1 MGCSQSNED
10 IHIESNSSNNRLK
23 KSFEDYSTLEVF
35 TYTAYYYQLIWKT
48 RPIICFYQL
57 KSQEKFNK
65 REINNLN
72 LLFKQK
78 SINQN
83 NNIEILNK
91 DRLIIYYIHCN
102 NGVIISRNTSKINFY
117 MSNYM
122 DNVIDIC
129 LVDIS
134 SVYLTEGEKFHIY
147 EVKNQSKYFFNLN
160 MKEIDFS
167 NRNQLISMGKEEKIS
182 IEEIIN
188 EDEEFAEKNNI
199 LKNKEIIVKYSRKR
213 HEKRREPDEKDLFFQ
228 NKIESKDRDKEKEIK
243 DKKDKKES
251 KDKDKINK
259 NENENENDN
268 TNVNVNAEASN
279 ERKIMKIRNIKAKN
293 GDEEK
298 AVSLNQ
304 SIGDS
309 NTREKMSDSELL
321 NKKFKKKEIK
331 ELKKTKFYKSQYN
344 IKGNKYNLNQEK
356 EFMPE
361 SRNNIKFIENSPNKE
376 DKTSIFEDS
385 LNINNSIL
393 KFEKR
398 RSINAPSLKQTFL
411 NFNGQQKNYDNK
423 DNLNAY
429 EIKDNCLIIKQ
440 NKFCP
445 EVNRELEELFFEGTT
460 EEDKISKD
468 GYSPYD
474 HIDYAPPFERKK
486 IRKGTKTR
494 YQNIK
499 EANINSINSEFL
511 SNIDKENN
519 ANLKEKNLYN
529 YIKIHNR
536 FKVPFELR
544 TNKNIINKIILTVND
559 FETDSPFYFKEFIDM
574 ITNYKHLKQIKI
586 LQNQNLSSNF
596 CGWKYLKKLFLENF
610 NIRWVSLK
618 NGEIND
624 KVADIIISSMI
635 MKRIRYLNIS
645 NNKITNKAMYY
656 LNKFL
661 IKNQTLS
668 VLYMSKNKNL
678 NMEGI
683 RLITNALQM
692 HPNIIKLDI
701 SHMNLSGGG
710 QFILKLLN
718 ENKCLQD
725 LNLRNTNLTKNDISC
740 LVSTLTNEDS
750 HLISIDLGLNSNIG
764 DEGLREIG
772 KIINNNRSLKSLGL
786 DGLNLSMN
794 NYLPIFEG
802 IFKNRNIESYSLNM
816 NWKLPLKGILNFFLK
831 NPNVKEISITPWD
844 IQTEADK
851 KFSKEQLYALQKF
864 HLKAPNVIIKGITF
878 VECEENENGINEDLN
893 ENK

>member
-1 MGCSQSNED
+1 MGCSQSKED
-10 IHIESNSSNNRLK
+10 IPIEDKNSNNRLK
-23 KSFEDYSTLEVF
+23 KSFEDYSTVEIF
-35 TYTAYYYQLIWKT
+35 TYNAYYYQLIWKT

-57 KSQEKFNK
+57 KSQAKFNK
-65 REINNLN
+65 REISNLN

-78 SINQN
+78 SISQN

-91 DRLIIYYIHCN
+91 DRLIIYYIHCT
-102 NGVIISRNTSKINFY
+102 NGVIISRNTSKINYY
-117 MSNYM
+117 MSYYM
-122 DNVIDIC
+122 DNIISIS

-134 SVYLTEGEKFHIY
+134 SVYLTEGEKFHVY

-167 NRNQLISMGKEEKIS
+167 YRNQLISMGKEEKIS
-182 IEEIIN
+182 LEEVIN
-188 EDEEFAEKNNI
+188 EDEELVEKNNI
-199 LKNKEIIVKYSRKR
+199 LKNKEIIVKYSRK
-213 HEKRREPDEKDLFFQ
+213 KYDKSREPEEKDLFFQ
-228 NKIESKDRDKEKEIK
+228 NNKKSKEKEKEKEIK
-243 DKKDKKES
+243 DKKNGKES
-251 KDKDKINK
+251 KDKNNK
-259 NENENENDN
+259 NENGNAKVND
-268 TNVNVNAEASN
+268 
-279 ERKIMKIRNIKAKN
+279 ERKIMKVRNIKAKS

-309 NTREKMSDSELL
+309 NTREKMSDIDSPS
-321 NKKFKKKEIK
+321 KKFKKKDIK
-331 ELKKTKFYKSQYN
+331 DLKKTKFYKSPN
-344 IKGNKYNLNQEK
+344 NNKGNLYNFNKEK
-356 EFMPE
+356 EFI
-361 SRNNIKFIENSPNKE
+361 SVNRNNIRHIENSPNKE
-376 DKTSIFEDS
+376 DKTSIFDEN
-385 LNINNSIL
+385 LNNNSIH

-398 RSINAPSLKQTFL
+398 RSIKYPTLKKDIL
-411 NFNGQQKNYDNK
+411 NFNE
-423 DNLNAY
+423 NAY
-429 EIKDNCLIIKQ
+429 EIKDKCLIIKQ

-474 HIDYAPPFERKK
+474 HIDYAPPIERKK
-486 IRKGTKTR
+486 IRKGTKTMF
-494 YQNIK
+494 QNIK
-499 EANINSINSEFL
+499 EANVNSINSDFL

-519 ANLKEKNLYN
+519 NFLKIKNLNN
-529 YIKIHNR
+529 YIIIHNR

-544 TNKNIINKIILTVND
+544 TNKNIINKLILIVNE
-559 FETDSPFYFKEFIDM
+559 FESDSVFYFKEFIDM
-574 ITNYKHLKQIKI
+574 ITNYKNLKQIKI
-586 LQNQNLSSNF
+586 MQNQNLSSNF

-618 NGEIND
+618 NGEIDD

-635 MKRIRYLNIS
+635 LKRIRYLNIS

-668 VLYMSKNKNL
+668 VLYMSKNRNL

-701 SHMNLSGGG
+701 SHMNLNGGG
-710 QFILKLLN
+710 QFISKLLS

-725 LNLRNTNLTKNDISC
+725 INLRNTNLSKNDISS
-740 LVSTLTNEDS
+740 LVSKLTNEDS
-750 HLISIDLGLNSNIG
+750 HLISIDIGLNSNIG

-772 KIINNNRSLKSLGL
+772 KLIINNRTLKSIGL

-794 NYLPIFEG
+794 NYLPIFES

-844 IQTEADK
+844 IETETDK
-851 KFSKEQLYALQKF
+851 KFSKEQLYALEKF

-878 VECEENENGINEDLN
+878 VECEENEINEDLN

>member
-1 MGCSQSNED
+1 MGCSQSKED
-10 IHIESNSSNNRLK
+10 IPIEDKNSNNRLK
-23 KSFEDYSTLEVF
+23 KSFEDYSTVEIF
-35 TYTAYYYQLIWKT
+35 TYNAYYYQLIWKT

-57 KSQEKFNK
+57 KSQTKFNK
-65 REINNLN
+65 REISNLN

-78 SINQN
+78 SISQN

-91 DRLIIYYIHCN
+91 DRLIIYYIHCT
-102 NGVIISRNTSKINFY
+102 NGVIISRNTSKINYY
-117 MSNYM
+117 MSYYM
-122 DNVIDIC
+122 DNIISIS

-134 SVYLTEGEKFHIY
+134 SVYLTEGEKFHVY

-167 NRNQLISMGKEEKIS
+167 YRNQLISMGKEEKIS
-182 IEEIIN
+182 LEEVIN
-188 EDEEFAEKNNI
+188 EDEELVEKNNI
-199 LKNKEIIVKYSRKR
+199 LKNKEIIVKYSRK
-213 HEKRREPDEKDLFFQ
+213 KYDKSREPEEKDLFFQ
-228 NKIESKDRDKEKEIK
+228 NNKKSKEKEKEKEIK
-243 DKKDKKES
+243 DKKNGKES
-251 KDKDKINK
+251 KDKNNK
-259 NENENENDN
+259 NENGNAKVND
-268 TNVNVNAEASN
+268 
-279 ERKIMKIRNIKAKN
+279 ERKIMKVRNIKVKS

-309 NTREKMSDSELL
+309 NTREKMSDIDSPR
-321 NKKFKKKEIK
+321 KKFKKKDIK
-331 ELKKTKFYKSQYN
+331 DLKKTKFYKSPN
-344 IKGNKYNLNQEK
+344 NNKGNLYNFNKEK
-356 EFMPE
+356 EFMPVN
-361 SRNNIKFIENSPNKE
+361 RNNIRHIENSPNKE
-376 DKTSIFEDS
+376 DKTSIFDEN
-385 LNINNSIL
+385 LNNNSIH

-398 RSINAPSLKQTFL
+398 RSIKYPTLKKDIL
-411 NFNGQQKNYDNK
+411 NFNE
-423 DNLNAY
+423 NAY
-429 EIKDNCLIIKQ
+429 EIKDKCLIIKQ

-474 HIDYAPPFERKK
+474 HIDYAPPIERKK
-486 IRKGTKTR
+486 IRKGTKTMF
-494 YQNIK
+494 QNIK
-499 EANINSINSEFL
+499 EANINSINSDFL

-519 ANLKEKNLYN
+519 NFLKNKNLNN
-529 YIKIHNR
+529 YIIIHNR

-544 TNKNIINKIILTVND
+544 TNKNIINKLILIVNE
-559 FETDSPFYFKEFIDM
+559 FESDSVFYFKEFIDM
-574 ITNYKHLKQIKI
+574 ITNYKNLKQIKI
-586 LQNQNLSSNF
+586 MQNQNLSSNF

-618 NGEIND
+618 NGEIDD

-635 MKRIRYLNIS
+635 LKRIRYLNIS

-668 VLYMSKNKNL
+668 VLYMSKNRNL

-701 SHMNLSGGG
+701 SHMNLNGGG
-710 QFILKLLN
+710 QFISKLLS

-725 LNLRNTNLTKNDISC
+725 INLRNTNLSKNDISS
-740 LVSTLTNEDS
+740 LVSKLTNEDS
-750 HLISIDLGLNSNIG
+750 HLISIDIGLNSNIG

-772 KIINNNRSLKSLGL
+772 KLIINNRTLKSIGL

-794 NYLPIFEG
+794 NYLPIFES

-844 IQTEADK
+844 IETETDK
-851 KFSKEQLYALQKF
+851 KFSKEQLYALEKF

-878 VECEENENGINEDLN
+878 VECEENEINEDLN

>member
-1 MGCSQSNED
+1 MGCSQSKED
-10 IHIESNSSNNRLK
+10 IPIEDKNSNNRLK
-23 KSFEDYSTLEVF
+23 KSFEDYSTVEIF
-35 TYTAYYYQLIWKT
+35 TYNAYYYQLIWKT

-57 KSQEKFNK
+57 KSQAKFNK
-65 REINNLN
+65 REISNLN

-78 SINQN
+78 SISQN

-91 DRLIIYYIHCN
+91 DRLIIYYIHCT
-102 NGVIISRNTSKINFY
+102 NGVIISRNTSKINYY
-117 MSNYM
+117 MSYYM
-122 DNVIDIC
+122 DNIISIS

-134 SVYLTEGEKFHIY
+134 SVYLTEGEKFHVY

-167 NRNQLISMGKEEKIS
+167 YRNQLISMGKEEKIS
-182 IEEIIN
+182 LEEVIN
-188 EDEEFAEKNNI
+188 EDEELVEKNNI
-199 LKNKEIIVKYSRKR
+199 LKNKEIIVKYSRK
-213 HEKRREPDEKDLFFQ
+213 KYDKSREPEEKDLFFQ
-228 NKIESKDRDKEKEIK
+228 NNKKSKEKEKEKEIK
-243 DKKDKKES
+243 DKKNGKES
-251 KDKDKINK
+251 KDKNNK
-259 NENENENDN
+259 NENGNAKVND
-268 TNVNVNAEASN
+268 
-279 ERKIMKIRNIKAKN
+279 ERKIMKVRNIKAKS

-298 AVSLNQ
+298 AVSLNH

-309 NTREKMSDSELL
+309 NTREKMSDIDSPS
-321 NKKFKKKEIK
+321 KKFKKKDIK
-331 ELKKTKFYKSQYN
+331 DLKKTKFYKSPYN
-344 IKGNKYNLNQEK
+344 NKGNLYIFNKEK
-356 EFMPE
+356 EFMPVN
-361 SRNNIKFIENSPNKE
+361 RNNIRHIENSPNKE
-376 DKTSIFEDS
+376 DKTSIFDEN
-385 LNINNSIL
+385 LNNNSIH

-398 RSINAPSLKQTFL
+398 RSIKYPTLKKDIL
-411 NFNGQQKNYDNK
+411 NFNE
-423 DNLNAY
+423 NAY
-429 EIKDNCLIIKQ
+429 EIKDKCLIIKQ

-474 HIDYAPPFERKK
+474 HIDYAPPIERKK
-486 IRKGTKTR
+486 IRKGTKTMF
-494 YQNIK
+494 QNIK
-499 EANINSINSEFL
+499 EANVNSINSDFL

-519 ANLKEKNLYN
+519 NFLKIKNLNN
-529 YIKIHNR
+529 YIIIHNR

-544 TNKNIINKIILTVND
+544 TNKNIINKLILIVNE
-559 FETDSPFYFKEFIDM
+559 FESDSVFYFKEFIDM
-574 ITNYKHLKQIKI
+574 ITNYKNLKQIKI
-586 LQNQNLSSNF
+586 MQNQNLSSNF

-618 NGEIND
+618 NGEIDD

-635 MKRIRYLNIS
+635 LKRIRYLNIS

-668 VLYMSKNKNL
+668 VLYMSKNRNL

-701 SHMNLSGGG
+701 SHMNLNGGG
-710 QFILKLLN
+710 QFISKLLS

-725 LNLRNTNLTKNDISC
+725 INLRNTNLSKNDISS
-740 LVSTLTNEDS
+740 LVSKLTNEDS
-750 HLISIDLGLNSNIG
+750 HLISIDIGLNSNIG

-772 KIINNNRSLKSLGL
+772 KLIINNRTLKSIGL

-794 NYLPIFEG
+794 NYLPIFES

-844 IQTEADK
+844 IETETDK
-851 KFSKEQLYALQKF
+851 KFSKEQLYALEKF

-878 VECEENENGINEDLN
+878 VECEENEINEDLN

>member
-1 MGCSQSNED
+1 MGCSQSKED
-10 IHIESNSSNNRLK
+10 IPIEDKNSNNRLK
-23 KSFEDYSTLEVF
+23 KSFEDYSTVEIF
-35 TYTAYYYQLIWKT
+35 TYNAYYYQLIWKT

-57 KSQEKFNK
+57 KSQTKFNK
-65 REINNLN
+65 REISNLN

-78 SINQN
+78 SISQN

-91 DRLIIYYIHCN
+91 DRLIIYYIHCT
-102 NGVIISRNTSKINFY
+102 NGVIISRNTSKINYY
-117 MSNYM
+117 MSYYM
-122 DNVIDIC
+122 DNIISIS

-134 SVYLTEGEKFHIY
+134 SVYLTEGEKFHVY

-167 NRNQLISMGKEEKIS
+167 YRNQLISMGKEEKIS
-182 IEEIIN
+182 LEEVIN
-188 EDEEFAEKNNI
+188 EDEELVEKNNI
-199 LKNKEIIVKYSRKR
+199 LKNKEIIVKYSRK
-213 HEKRREPDEKDLFFQ
+213 KYDKSREPEEKDLFFQ
-228 NKIESKDRDKEKEIK
+228 NNKKSKEKEKEKEIK
-243 DKKDKKES
+243 DKKNGKES
-251 KDKDKINK
+251 KDKNNK
-259 NENENENDN
+259 NENGNAKVND
-268 TNVNVNAEASN
+268 
-279 ERKIMKIRNIKAKN
+279 ERKIMKVRNIKAKS

-309 NTREKMSDSELL
+309 NTREKMSDIDSPS
-321 NKKFKKKEIK
+321 KKFKKKDIK
-331 ELKKTKFYKSQYN
+331 DLKKTKFYKSPN
-344 IKGNKYNLNQEK
+344 NNKGNLYNFNKEK
-356 EFMPE
+356 EFMPVN
-361 SRNNIKFIENSPNKE
+361 RNNIRHIENSPNKE
-376 DKTSIFEDS
+376 DKTSIFDEN
-385 LNINNSIL
+385 LNNNSIH

-398 RSINAPSLKQTFL
+398 RSIKYPTLKKDIL
-411 NFNGQQKNYDNK
+411 NFNE
-423 DNLNAY
+423 NAY
-429 EIKDNCLIIKQ
+429 EIKDKCLIIKQ

-474 HIDYAPPFERKK
+474 HIDYAPPIERKK
-486 IRKGTKTR
+486 IRKGTKTMF
-494 YQNIK
+494 QNIK
-499 EANINSINSEFL
+499 EANINSINSDFL

-519 ANLKEKNLYN
+519 NFLKNKNLNN
-529 YIKIHNR
+529 YIIIHKR

-544 TNKNIINKIILTVND
+544 ANKNIINKLILIVNE
-559 FETDSPFYFKEFIDM
+559 FESDSVFYFKEFIDM
-574 ITNYKHLKQIKI
+574 ITNYKNLKQIKI
-586 LQNQNLSSNF
+586 MQNQNLSSNF

-618 NGEIND
+618 NGEIDD

-635 MKRIRYLNIS
+635 LKRIRYLNIS

-668 VLYMSKNKNL
+668 VLYMSKNRNL

-701 SHMNLSGGG
+701 SHMNLNGGG
-710 QFILKLLN
+710 QFISKLLS

-725 LNLRNTNLTKNDISC
+725 INLRNTNLSKNDISS
-740 LVSTLTNEDS
+740 LVSKLTNEDS
-750 HLISIDLGLNSNIG
+750 HLISIDIGLNSNIG

-772 KIINNNRSLKSLGL
+772 KLIINNRTLKSIGL

-794 NYLPIFEG
+794 NYLPIFES

-844 IQTEADK
+844 IETETDK
-851 KFSKEQLYALQKF
+851 KFSKEQLYALEKF

-878 VECEENENGINEDLN
+878 VECEENEINEDLN

>member
-1 MGCSQSNED
+1 MGCSQTKED
-10 IHIESNSSNNRLK
+10 IPIENKTSDNRLI
-23 KSFEDYSTLEVF
+23 KSFEDYSSVEIF
-35 TYTAYYYQLIWKT
+35 TYNAYYYQLIWKT

-65 REINNLN
+65 REISNLN
-72 LLFKQK
+72 LLIKQK

-91 DRLIIYYIHCN
+91 DRLIIYYIHCT
-102 NGVIISRNTSKINFY
+102 NGVIISRNTSKINYY
-117 MSNYM
+117 MSYYM
-122 DNVIDIC
+122 DNIIDLS

-134 SVYLTEGEKFHIY
+134 SVYLTEGEKFHVY

-182 IEEIIN
+182 LEEIIN
-188 EDEEFAEKNNI
+188 EDEELAEKNNI
-199 LKNKEIIVKYSRKR
+199 LKNKEIIVKYSRK
-213 HEKRREPDEKDLFFQ
+213 KYDKSREPEEKDLFFQ
-228 NKIESKDRDKEKEIK
+228 NNKKIKEKDKEKEIK
-243 DKKDKKES
+243 DKKDRKES
-251 KDKDKINK
+251 KDKNKINK
-259 NENENENDN
+259 NENG
-268 TNVNVNAEASN
+268 NVNLKVND
-279 ERKIMKIRNIKAKN
+279 ERKIMKLRNIKVKN
-293 GDEEK
+293 GEEEK

-304 SIGDS
+304 SVGDS
-309 NTREKMSDSELL
+309 NTKEKLSDNESS
-321 NKKFKKKEIK
+321 NKKFKKKDIK
-331 ELKKTKFYKSQYN
+331 DLKKTKFYKSQN
-344 IKGNKYNLNQEK
+344 DNKGNIYNLIQEK
-356 EFMPE
+356 EFMPVNR
-361 SRNNIKFIENSPNKE
+361 RNIRYIENSPNKE
-376 DKTSIFEDS
+376 DKTSIFEEN
-385 LNINNSIL
+385 LNNNSIL

-398 RSINAPSLKQTFL
+398 RSIKNPTLKKAIL
-411 NFNGQQKNYDNK
+411 NFN
-423 DNLNAY
+423 DNLSAY
-429 EIKDNCLIIKQ
+429 EIKDKCLIIKQ

-474 HIDYAPPFERKK
+474 HIDYAPPIERKK
-486 IRKGTKTR
+486 NRKGTKTMF
-494 YQNIK
+494 QNIK
-499 EANINSINSEFL
+499 EANVNSINSNFL

-519 ANLKEKNLYN
+519 YSLKDKNLRN
-529 YIKIHNR
+529 YIIIHNR

-544 TNKNIINKIILTVND
+544 TNKNVINKLILIMNE
-559 FETDSPFYFKEFIDM
+559 FETDSVFYFKEFIDM
-574 ITNYKHLKQIKI
+574 ITNYKNLKQIKI
-586 LQNQNLSSNF
+586 IQNQNLSNNF
-596 CGWKYLKKLFLENF
+596 CGWKYLKKLFLENY

-618 NGEIND
+618 NGQIDD

-635 MKRIRYLNIS
+635 LKRIRYLNLS

-656 LNKFL
+656 LKQFL

-668 VLYMSKNKNL
+668 VLYMSKNRNL

-710 QFILKLLN
+710 QFISKLLS

-725 LNLRNTNLTKNDISC
+725 LNLRNTNLTKNDISS
-740 LVSTLTNEDS
+740 LVSKLTNEDS
-750 HLISIDLGLNSNIG
+750 HLISIDIGLNSNIG

-772 KIINNNRSLKSLGL
+772 KLIFNNRTLKSIGL

-794 NYLPIFEG
+794 NYLPIFEN

-844 IQTEADK
+844 IETETDK
-851 KFSKEQLYALQKF
+851 KFSKEQLYALEKF

-878 VECEENENGINEDLN
+878 VESEENEINGDLN

>member
-1 MGCSQSNED
+1 MGCSQSKED
-10 IHIESNSSNNRLK
+10 IPIEDKNSNNRLK
-23 KSFEDYSTLEVF
+23 KSFEDYSTVEIF
-35 TYTAYYYQLIWKT
+35 TYNAYYYQLIWKT

-57 KSQEKFNK
+57 KSQAKFNK
-65 REINNLN
+65 REISNLN

-78 SINQN
+78 SISQN

-91 DRLIIYYIHCN
+91 DRLIIYYIHCT
-102 NGVIISRNTSKINFY
+102 NGVIISRNTSKINYY
-117 MSNYM
+117 MSYYM
-122 DNVIDIC
+122 DNIISIS

-134 SVYLTEGEKFHIY
+134 SVYLTEGEKFHVY

-167 NRNQLISMGKEEKIS
+167 YRNQLISMGKEEKIS
-182 IEEIIN
+182 LEEVIN
-188 EDEEFAEKNNI
+188 EDEELVEKNNI
-199 LKNKEIIVKYSRKR
+199 LKNKEIIVKYSRK
-213 HEKRREPDEKDLFFQ
+213 KYDKSREPEEKDLFFQ
-228 NKIESKDRDKEKEIK
+228 NNKKSKEKEKEKEIK
-243 DKKDKKES
+243 DKKNGKES
-251 KDKDKINK
+251 KDKNNK
-259 NENENENDN
+259 NENGNAKVND
-268 TNVNVNAEASN
+268 
-279 ERKIMKIRNIKAKN
+279 ERKIMKVRNIKAKS

-309 NTREKMSDSELL
+309 NTREKMSDIDSPS
-321 NKKFKKKEIK
+321 KKFKKKDIK
-331 ELKKTKFYKSQYN
+331 DLKKTKFYKSPN
-344 IKGNKYNLNQEK
+344 NNKGNLYNFNKEK
-356 EFMPE
+356 EFMPVN
-361 SRNNIKFIENSPNKE
+361 RNNIRHIENSPNKE
-376 DKTSIFEDS
+376 DKTSIFDEN
-385 LNINNSIL
+385 LNNNSIH

-398 RSINAPSLKQTFL
+398 RSIKYPTLKKDIL
-411 NFNGQQKNYDNK
+411 NFNE
-423 DNLNAY
+423 NAY
-429 EIKDNCLIIKQ
+429 EIKDKCLIIKQ

-474 HIDYAPPFERKK
+474 HIDYAPPIERKK
-486 IRKGTKTR
+486 IRKGTKTMF
-494 YQNIK
+494 QNIK
-499 EANINSINSEFL
+499 EANINSINSDFL

-519 ANLKEKNLYN
+519 NFLKNKNLNN
-529 YIKIHNR
+529 YIIIHNR

-544 TNKNIINKIILTVND
+544 TNKNVINKLILIVNE
-559 FETDSPFYFKEFIDM
+559 FESDSVFYFKEFIDM
-574 ITNYKHLKQIKI
+574 ITNYKNLKQIKI
-586 LQNQNLSSNF
+586 MQNQNLSSNF

-618 NGEIND
+618 NGEIDD

-635 MKRIRYLNIS
+635 LKRIRYLNIS

-668 VLYMSKNKNL
+668 VLYMSKNRNL

-701 SHMNLSGGG
+701 SHMNLNGGG
-710 QFILKLLN
+710 QFISKLLS

-725 LNLRNTNLTKNDISC
+725 INLRNTNLSKNDISS
-740 LVSTLTNEDS
+740 LVSKLTNEDS
-750 HLISIDLGLNSNIG
+750 HLISIDIGLNSNIG

-772 KIINNNRSLKSLGL
+772 KLIINNRTLKSIGL

-794 NYLPIFEG
+794 NYLPIFES

-844 IQTEADK
+844 IETETDK
-851 KFSKEQLYALQKF
+851 KFSKEQLYALEKF

-878 VECEENENGINEDLN
+878 VECEENEINEDLN

>member
-1 MGCSQSNED
+1 MGCSHSKED
-10 IHIESNSSNNRLK
+10 IPIEDKNSNNRLK
-23 KSFEDYSTLEVF
+23 KSFEDYSTVEIF
-35 TYTAYYYQLIWKT
+35 TYNAYYYQLIWKT

-57 KSQEKFNK
+57 KSQAKFNK
-65 REINNLN
+65 REISNLN

-78 SINQN
+78 SISQN

-91 DRLIIYYIHCN
+91 DRLIIYYIHCT
-102 NGVIISRNTSKINFY
+102 NGVIISRNTSKINYY
-117 MSNYM
+117 MSYYM
-122 DNVIDIC
+122 DNIISIS

-134 SVYLTEGEKFHIY
+134 SVYLTEGEKFHVY

-167 NRNQLISMGKEEKIS
+167 YRNQLISMGKEEKIS
-182 IEEIIN
+182 LEEVIN
-188 EDEEFAEKNNI
+188 EDEELVEKNNI
-199 LKNKEIIVKYSRKR
+199 LKNKEIIVKYSRK
-213 HEKRREPDEKDLFFQ
+213 KYDKSREPEEKDLFFQ
-228 NKIESKDRDKEKEIK
+228 NNKKRKEKEKEKEIK
-243 DKKDKKES
+243 DKKNGKES
-251 KDKDKINK
+251 KDKNNK
-259 NENENENDN
+259 NENGNAKVND
-268 TNVNVNAEASN
+268 
-279 ERKIMKIRNIKAKN
+279 ERKIMKVRNIKAKS

-309 NTREKMSDSELL
+309 NTREKMSDIDSPS
-321 NKKFKKKEIK
+321 KKFKKKDIK
-331 ELKKTKFYKSQYN
+331 DLKKTKFYKSPN
-344 IKGNKYNLNQEK
+344 NNKGNLYNFNKEK
-356 EFMPE
+356 EFMPVN
-361 SRNNIKFIENSPNKE
+361 RNNIRHIENSPNKE
-376 DKTSIFEDS
+376 DKTSIFDEN
-385 LNINNSIL
+385 LNNNSIH

-398 RSINAPSLKQTFL
+398 RSIKYPTLKKDIL
-411 NFNGQQKNYDNK
+411 NFNE
-423 DNLNAY
+423 NAY
-429 EIKDNCLIIKQ
+429 EIKDKCLIIKQ

-474 HIDYAPPFERKK
+474 HIDYAPPIERKK
-486 IRKGTKTR
+486 IRKGTKTMF
-494 YQNIK
+494 QNIK
-499 EANINSINSEFL
+499 EANVNSINSDFL

-519 ANLKEKNLYN
+519 NFLKNKNLNN
-529 YIKIHNR
+529 YIIIHNR

-544 TNKNIINKIILTVND
+544 TNKNIINKLILIVNE
-559 FETDSPFYFKEFIDM
+559 FESDSVFYFKEFIDM
-574 ITNYKHLKQIKI
+574 ITNYKNLKQIKI
-586 LQNQNLSSNF
+586 MQNQNLSSNF

-618 NGEIND
+618 NGEIDD

-635 MKRIRYLNIS
+635 LKRIRYLNIS

-668 VLYMSKNKNL
+668 VLYMSKNRNL

-701 SHMNLSGGG
+701 SHMNLNGGG
-710 QFILKLLN
+710 QFISKLLS

-725 LNLRNTNLTKNDISC
+725 INLRNTNLSKNDISS
-740 LVSTLTNEDS
+740 LVSKLTNEDS
-750 HLISIDLGLNSNIG
+750 HLISIDIGLNSNIG

-772 KIINNNRSLKSLGL
+772 KLIINNRTLKSIGL

-794 NYLPIFEG
+794 NYLPIFES

-844 IQTEADK
+844 IETETDK
-851 KFSKEQLYALQKF
+851 KFSKEQLYALEKF

-878 VECEENENGINEDLN
+878 VECEENEINEDLN

>member
-1 MGCSQSNED
+1 MGCSQSKEE
-10 IHIESNSSNNRLK
+10 IPIENKNNNNRLK
-23 KSFEDYSTLEVF
+23 KSFEDYSTVEIF
-35 TYTAYYYQLIWKT
+35 TYNAYYYQLIWKT

-57 KSQEKFNK
+57 KSQAKFNK
-65 REINNLN
+65 REISNLN

-78 SINQN
+78 SISQN

-91 DRLIIYYIHCN
+91 DRLIIYYIHCT
-102 NGVIISRNTSKINFY
+102 NGVIISRNTSKINHY
-117 MSNYM
+117 MSYYM
-122 DNVIDIC
+122 DNIISIS

-134 SVYLTEGEKFHIY
+134 SVYLTEGEKFHVY

-167 NRNQLISMGKEEKIS
+167 YRNQLISMGKEEKIS
-182 IEEIIN
+182 LEEVIN
-188 EDEEFAEKNNI
+188 EDEELVEKNNI
-199 LKNKEIIVKYSRKR
+199 LKNKEIIVKYSRK
-213 HEKRREPDEKDLFFQ
+213 KYDKSREPEEKDLFFQ
-228 NKIESKDRDKEKEIK
+228 NNKKSKEKEKEKEIK
-243 DKKDKKES
+243 DKKNGKES
-251 KDKDKINK
+251 KDKNNK
-259 NENENENDN
+259 NENGNAKVND
-268 TNVNVNAEASN
+268 
-279 ERKIMKIRNIKAKN
+279 ERKIMKVRNIKAKS

-309 NTREKMSDSELL
+309 NTREKMSDIDSPS
-321 NKKFKKKEIK
+321 KKFKKKDIK
-331 ELKKTKFYKSQYN
+331 DLKKTKFYKSPN
-344 IKGNKYNLNQEK
+344 NNKGNLYNFNKEK
-356 EFMPE
+356 EFMPVN
-361 SRNNIKFIENSPNKE
+361 RNNIRHIENSPNKE
-376 DKTSIFEDS
+376 DKTSIFDEN
-385 LNINNSIL
+385 LNNNSIH

-398 RSINAPSLKQTFL
+398 RSIKYPTLKKDIL
-411 NFNGQQKNYDNK
+411 NFNE
-423 DNLNAY
+423 NAY
-429 EIKDNCLIIKQ
+429 EIKDKCLIIKQ

-474 HIDYAPPFERKK
+474 HIDYAPPIERKK
-486 IRKGTKTR
+486 IRKGTKTMF
-494 YQNIK
+494 QNIK
-499 EANINSINSEFL
+499 EANINSINSDFL

-519 ANLKEKNLYN
+519 NFLKNKNLNN
-529 YIKIHNR
+529 YIIIHNR

-544 TNKNIINKIILTVND
+544 TNKNVINKLILIVNE
-559 FETDSPFYFKEFIDM
+559 FESDSVFYFKEFIDM
-574 ITNYKHLKQIKI
+574 ITNYKNLKQIKI
-586 LQNQNLSSNF
+586 MQNQNLSSNF

-618 NGEIND
+618 NGEIDD

-635 MKRIRYLNIS
+635 LKRIRYLNIS

-668 VLYMSKNKNL
+668 VLYMSKNRNL

-701 SHMNLSGGG
+701 SHMNLNGGG
-710 QFILKLLN
+710 QFISKLLS

-725 LNLRNTNLTKNDISC
+725 INLRNTNLSKNDISS
-740 LVSTLTNEDS
+740 LVSKLTNEDS
-750 HLISIDLGLNSNIG
+750 HLISIDIGLNSNIG

-772 KIINNNRSLKSLGL
+772 KLIINNRTLKSIGL

-794 NYLPIFEG
+794 NYLPIFES

-844 IQTEADK
+844 IETETDK
-851 KFSKEQLYALQKF
+851 KFSKEQLYALEKF

-878 VECEENENGINEDLN
+878 VECEENEINEDLN

>member
-1 MGCSQSNED
+1 MGCSQSKED
-10 IHIESNSSNNRLK
+10 IPIENKYSDNRLI
-23 KSFEDYSTLEVF
+23 KSFEDYSSVEIF
-35 TYTAYYYQLIWKT
+35 TYNAYYYQLIWKT

-65 REINNLN
+65 REISNLN
-72 LLFKQK
+72 LLIKQK
-78 SINQN
+78 SISQN

-91 DRLIIYYIHCN
+91 DRLIIYYIHCT
-102 NGVIISRNTSKINFY
+102 NGVIISRNTSKINYY
-117 MSNYM
+117 MSYYM
-122 DNVIDIC
+122 DNIIDIS

-134 SVYLTEGEKFHIY
+134 SVYLTEGEKFHVY

-182 IEEIIN
+182 LEEIIN
-188 EDEEFAEKNNI
+188 EDEELAEKNNI
-199 LKNKEIIVKYSRKR
+199 LKNKEIIVKFSRK
-213 HEKRREPDEKDLFFQ
+213 KYDKSREPEEKDLFFQ
-228 NKIESKDRDKEKEIK
+228 NNKKIKEKDKEKEIK
-243 DKKDKKES
+243 DRKES
-251 KDKDKINK
+251 KDKNKINK
-259 NENENENDN
+259 NENG
-268 TNVNVNAEASN
+268 NVNLKVNDEI
-279 ERKIMKIRNIKAKN
+279 KIMKLRNIKVKN
-293 GDEEK
+293 GEEEK
-298 AVSLNQ
+298 AVSLNH

-309 NTREKMSDSELL
+309 NTKENLSDNESS
-321 NKKFKKKEIK
+321 NKKFKKKDIK
-331 ELKKTKFYKSQYN
+331 DLKKTKFYKSQN
-344 IKGNKYNLNQEK
+344 DNKGNIYNLIQEK
-356 EFMPE
+356 EFMPVNR
-361 SRNNIKFIENSPNKE
+361 SNIRYIENSPNKE
-376 DKTSIFEDS
+376 DKTSIFEEN
-385 LNINNSIL
+385 LNNNSIF

-398 RSINAPSLKQTFL
+398 GSIKNPTLKKTIL
-411 NFNGQQKNYDNK
+411 NFN
-423 DNLNAY
+423 DNLSAY
-429 EIKDNCLIIKQ
+429 EIKDKCLIIKQ

-474 HIDYAPPFERKK
+474 HIDYAPPIERKK
-486 IRKGTKTR
+486 NRKGTKTMF
-494 YQNIK
+494 QNIK
-499 EANINSINSEFL
+499 EANINSINSNFL

-519 ANLKEKNLYN
+519 NSLKDKNLSN
-529 YIKIHNR
+529 YIIIHNR

-544 TNKNIINKIILTVND
+544 TNKNVINKLILIVNE
-559 FETDSPFYFKEFIDM
+559 FETDSVFYFKEFIDM
-574 ITNYKHLKQIKI
+574 ITNYKNLKQIKI
-586 LQNQNLSSNF
+586 IQNQNLSSNF
-596 CGWKYLKKLFLENF
+596 CGWKYLQKLFLENY

-618 NGEIND
+618 NGQIDD

-635 MKRIRYLNIS
+635 LKRIRYLNLS

-710 QFILKLLN
+710 QFISKLLS

-725 LNLRNTNLTKNDISC
+725 LNLRNTNLTKNDMSS
-740 LVSTLTNEDS
+740 LVSKLTNEDS
-750 HLISIDLGLNSNIG
+750 HLISIDIGLNSNIG

-772 KIINNNRSLKSLGL
+772 KLIFNNRTLKSIGL

-794 NYLPIFEG
+794 NYLPIFES

-844 IQTEADK
+844 IETETDK
-851 KFSKEQLYALQKF
+851 KFSKEQLYALEKF

-878 VECEENENGINEDLN
+878 VECEENEIDGDLN

>member
-1 MGCSQSNED
+1 MGCSHSKED
-10 IHIESNSSNNRLK
+10 IPIEDKNSNNRLK
-23 KSFEDYSTLEVF
+23 KSFEDYSTVEIF
-35 TYTAYYYQLIWKT
+35 TYNAYYYQLIWKT

-57 KSQEKFNK
+57 KSQAKFNK
-65 REINNLN
+65 REISNLN

-78 SINQN
+78 SISQN

-91 DRLIIYYIHCN
+91 DRLIIYYIHCT
-102 NGVIISRNTSKINFY
+102 NGVIISRNTSKINYY
-117 MSNYM
+117 MSYYM
-122 DNVIDIC
+122 DNIISIS

-134 SVYLTEGEKFHIY
+134 SVYLTEGEKFHVY

-167 NRNQLISMGKEEKIS
+167 YRNQLISMGKEEKIS
-182 IEEIIN
+182 LEEVIN
-188 EDEEFAEKNNI
+188 EDEELVEKNNI
-199 LKNKEIIVKYSRKR
+199 LKNKEIIVKYSRK
-213 HEKRREPDEKDLFFQ
+213 KYDKSREPEEKDLFFQ
-228 NKIESKDRDKEKEIK
+228 NNKKSKEKEKEKEIK
-243 DKKDKKES
+243 DKKNGKES
-251 KDKDKINK
+251 KDKNNK
-259 NENENENDN
+259 NENGNAKVND
-268 TNVNVNAEASN
+268 
-279 ERKIMKIRNIKAKN
+279 ERKIMKVRNIKAKS

-298 AVSLNQ
+298 AVSLNH

-309 NTREKMSDSELL
+309 NTREKMSDIDSPS
-321 NKKFKKKEIK
+321 KKFKKKDIK
-331 ELKKTKFYKSQYN
+331 DLKKTKFYKSPN
-344 IKGNKYNLNQEK
+344 NNKGNLYIFNKEK
-356 EFMPE
+356 EFMPVN
-361 SRNNIKFIENSPNKE
+361 RNNIRHIENSPNKE
-376 DKTSIFEDS
+376 DKTSIFEEN
-385 LNINNSIL
+385 LNNNSIH

-398 RSINAPSLKQTFL
+398 RSIKYPTLKKDIL
-411 NFNGQQKNYDNK
+411 NFNE
-423 DNLNAY
+423 NAY
-429 EIKDNCLIIKQ
+429 EIKDKCLIIKQ

-445 EVNRELEELFFEGTT
+445 EVNRELEELFFEGIT

-474 HIDYAPPFERKK
+474 HIDYAPPIERKK
-486 IRKGTKTR
+486 IRKGTKTMF
-494 YQNIK
+494 QNIK
-499 EANINSINSEFL
+499 EANINSINSDFL

-519 ANLKEKNLYN
+519 NFLKNKNLNN
-529 YIKIHNR
+529 YIIIHNR

-544 TNKNIINKIILTVND
+544 TNKNVINKLILIVNE
-559 FETDSPFYFKEFIDM
+559 FESDSVFYFKEFIDM
-574 ITNYKHLKQIKI
+574 ITNYKNLKQIKI
-586 LQNQNLSSNF
+586 MQNQNLSSNF

-618 NGEIND
+618 NGEIDD

-635 MKRIRYLNIS
+635 LKRIRYLNIS

-668 VLYMSKNKNL
+668 VLYMSKNRNL

-701 SHMNLSGGG
+701 SHMNLNGGG
-710 QFILKLLN
+710 QFISKLLS

-725 LNLRNTNLTKNDISC
+725 INLRNTNLTKNDISS
-740 LVSTLTNEDS
+740 LVSKLTNEES
-750 HLISIDLGLNSNIG
+750 HLISIDIGLNSNIG

-772 KIINNNRSLKSLGL
+772 KLIINNRTLKSIGL

-794 NYLPIFEG
+794 NYLPIFES

-844 IQTEADK
+844 IETETDK
-851 KFSKEQLYALQKF
+851 KFSKEQLYALEKF

-878 VECEENENGINEDLN
+878 VECEENEINEDLN

>member
-1 MGCSQSNED
+1 MGCSHSKED
-10 IHIESNSSNNRLK
+10 IPIEDKNSNNRLK
-23 KSFEDYSTLEVF
+23 KSFEDYSTVEIF
-35 TYTAYYYQLIWKT
+35 TYNAYYYQLIWKT

-57 KSQEKFNK
+57 KSQAKFNK
-65 REINNLN
+65 REISNLN

-78 SINQN
+78 SISQN

-91 DRLIIYYIHCN
+91 DRLIIYYIHCT
-102 NGVIISRNTSKINFY
+102 NGVIISRNTSKINYY
-117 MSNYM
+117 MSYYM
-122 DNVIDIC
+122 DNIISIS

-134 SVYLTEGEKFHIY
+134 SVYLTEGEKFHVY

-167 NRNQLISMGKEEKIS
+167 YRNQLISMGKEEKIS
-182 IEEIIN
+182 LEEVIN
-188 EDEEFAEKNNI
+188 EDEELVEKNNI
-199 LKNKEIIVKYSRKR
+199 LKNKEIIVKYSRK
-213 HEKRREPDEKDLFFQ
+213 KYDKSREPEEKDLFFQ
-228 NKIESKDRDKEKEIK
+228 NNKKSKEKEKEKEKK
-243 DKKDKKES
+243 DKKNGKES
-251 KDKDKINK
+251 KDKNNK
-259 NENENENDN
+259 NENGNAKVND
-268 TNVNVNAEASN
+268 
-279 ERKIMKIRNIKAKN
+279 ERKIMKVRNIKVKS

-309 NTREKMSDSELL
+309 NTREKMSDIDSPS
-321 NKKFKKKEIK
+321 KKFKKKDIK
-331 ELKKTKFYKSQYN
+331 DLKKTKFYKSPN
-344 IKGNKYNLNQEK
+344 NNKGNLYNFNKEK
-356 EFMPE
+356 EFMPVN
-361 SRNNIKFIENSPNKE
+361 RNNIRHIENSPNKE
-376 DKTSIFEDS
+376 DKTSIFDEN
-385 LNINNSIL
+385 LNNNSIH

-398 RSINAPSLKQTFL
+398 RSIKYPTLKKDIL
-411 NFNGQQKNYDNK
+411 NFNE
-423 DNLNAY
+423 NAY
-429 EIKDNCLIIKQ
+429 EIKDKCLIIKQ

-474 HIDYAPPFERKK
+474 HIDYAPPIERKK
-486 IRKGTKTR
+486 IRKGTKTMF
-494 YQNIK
+494 QNIK
-499 EANINSINSEFL
+499 EANVNSINSDFL

-519 ANLKEKNLYN
+519 NFLKNKNLNN
-529 YIKIHNR
+529 YIIIHNR

-544 TNKNIINKIILTVND
+544 ENKNIINKLILIVNE
-559 FETDSPFYFKEFIDM
+559 FESDSVFYFKEFIDM
-574 ITNYKHLKQIKI
+574 ITNYKNLKQIKI
-586 LQNQNLSSNF
+586 MQNQNLSSNF

-618 NGEIND
+618 NGEIDD

-635 MKRIRYLNIS
+635 LKRIRYLNIS

-668 VLYMSKNKNL
+668 VLYMSKNRNL

-701 SHMNLSGGG
+701 SHMNLNGGG
-710 QFILKLLN
+710 QFISKLLS

-725 LNLRNTNLTKNDISC
+725 INLRNTNLTKNDISS
-740 LVSTLTNEDS
+740 LVSKLTNEES
-750 HLISIDLGLNSNIG
+750 HLISIDIGLNSNIG

-772 KIINNNRSLKSLGL
+772 KLIINNRTLKSIGL

-794 NYLPIFEG
+794 NYLPIFES

-844 IQTEADK
+844 IETETDK
-851 KFSKEQLYALQKF
+851 KFSKEQLYALEKF

-878 VECEENENGINEDLN
+878 VECEENEINEDLN

>member
-1 MGCSQSNED
+1 MGCSQSKEE
-10 IHIESNSSNNRLK
+10 IPIENKNNNNRLK
-23 KSFEDYSTLEVF
+23 KSFEDYSSVDIF
-35 TYTAYYYQLIWKT
+35 TYNAYYYQLIWKT

-57 KSQEKFNK
+57 KSQAKFNK
-65 REINNLN
+65 REIYNLN
-72 LLFKQK
+72 ILFKQK
-78 SINQN
+78 SISQN

-91 DRLIIYYIHCN
+91 DRLIIYYIHCP
-102 NGVIISRNTSKINFY
+102 NGVIISRNPSKINHY
-117 MSNYM
+117 MSYYM
-122 DNVIDIC
+122 DNVIDIS

-134 SVYLTEGEKFHIY
+134 SVFLTEGEKFHVY
-147 EVKNQSKYFFNLN
+147 EVKNQSKYYFNLN

-182 IEEIIN
+182 LEEIIN
-188 EDEEFAEKNNI
+188 EDEELSEKINI
-199 LKNKEIIVKYSRKR
+199 LKNKEIIVKYSRKKYD
-213 HEKRREPDEKDLFFQ
+213 KRRELEEKDLFFQ
-228 NKIESKDRDKEKEIK
+228 NNKKSKEKEKDKEKEIK
-243 DKKDKKES
+243 DIKES
-251 KDKDKINK
+251 KDKNKINK
-259 NENENENDN
+259 NENGNAKVND
-268 TNVNVNAEASN
+268 EK
-279 ERKIMKIRNIKAKN
+279 KIMKIRNIKAKN

-298 AVSLNQ
+298 ANSLNQ
-304 SIGDS
+304 SIGNS
-309 NTREKMSDSELL
+309 YTREKMSDNESS
-321 NKKFKKKEIK
+321 NKKFKKKDIK
-331 ELKKTKFYKSQYN
+331 DLKKTKFYKPQIN
-344 IKGNKYNLNQEK
+344 NKGNIYKLNQEK
-356 EFMPE
+356 EYMPIN
-361 SRNNIKFIENSPNKE
+361 RNNNRFIENSPNKE
-376 DKTSIFEDS
+376 DKTSIMEDN
-385 LNINNSIL
+385 LNMNNSIL

-398 RSINAPSLKQTFL
+398 RSIKNPSLKQAIL
-411 NFNGQQKNYDNK
+411 NFNDQRRSSV
-423 DNLNAY
+423 NLSPY
-429 EIKDNCLIIKQ
+429 EIKDKCLIIKR

-445 EVNRELEELFFEGTT
+445 EVNRELEELFFEGAT
-460 EEDKISKD
+460 EKDKISKD

-474 HIDYAPPFERKK
+474 HIDYAPPIERKK

-494 YQNIK
+494 FQSIK
-499 EANINSINSEFL
+499 EANINLINSDFL

-519 ANLKEKNLYN
+519 NSSKDKNLSN
-529 YIKIHNR
+529 YIIIHNR

-544 TNKNIINKIILTVND
+544 TNKNIINKLIFIVNE
-559 FETDSPFYFKEFIDM
+559 FEADSVFYFKEFIDM
-574 ITNYKHLKQIKI
+574 ITNYKNLNQIRI

-596 CGWKYLKKLFLENF
+596 IGWKYLKKLFVENF

-618 NGEIND
+618 NGEIDD

-635 MKRIRYLNIS
+635 LKRIRYLNIS

-668 VLYMSKNKNL
+668 ILYMNKNRNL

-710 QFILKLLN
+710 QFISKLLS

-725 LNLRNTNLTKNDISC
+725 LNLRNTNLTKNDMSS
-740 LVSTLTNEDS
+740 LVSKLTNEGS
-750 HLISIDLGLNSNIG
+750 HLISIDIGLNSNIG
-764 DEGLREIG
+764 DEGLKEIG
-772 KIINNNRSLKSLGL
+772 KLINNNRTLKSIGL

-794 NYLPIFEG
+794 NYLPIFES

-831 NPNVKEISITPWD
+831 NPNVKEISIIPWD
-844 IQTEADK
+844 IETETDK
-851 KFSKEQLYALQKF
+851 KFSKEQLYALEKF

-878 VECEENENGINEDLN
+878 VECEEDEINEDMN

>member
-1 MGCSQSNED
+1 MGCSQSKED
-10 IHIESNSSNNRLK
+10 IPIEDKNSNNRLK
-23 KSFEDYSTLEVF
+23 KSFEDYSTVEIF
-35 TYTAYYYQLIWKT
+35 TYNAYYYQLIWKT

-57 KSQEKFNK
+57 KSQAKFNK
-65 REINNLN
+65 REISNLN

-78 SINQN
+78 SISQN

-91 DRLIIYYIHCN
+91 DRLIIYYIHCT
-102 NGVIISRNTSKINFY
+102 NGVIISRNTSKINYY
-117 MSNYM
+117 MSYYM
-122 DNVIDIC
+122 DNIISIS

-134 SVYLTEGEKFHIY
+134 SVYLTEGEKFHVY

-167 NRNQLISMGKEEKIS
+167 YRNQLISMGKEEKIS
-182 IEEIIN
+182 LEEVIN
-188 EDEEFAEKNNI
+188 EDEELVEKNNI
-199 LKNKEIIVKYSRKR
+199 LKNKEIIVKYSRK
-213 HEKRREPDEKDLFFQ
+213 KYDKSREPEEKDLFFQ
-228 NKIESKDRDKEKEIK
+228 NNKKSKEKEKEKEIK
-243 DKKDKKES
+243 DKKNGKES
-251 KDKDKINK
+251 KDKNNK
-259 NENENENDN
+259 NENGNAKVND
-268 TNVNVNAEASN
+268 
-279 ERKIMKIRNIKAKN
+279 ERKIMKVRNIKAKS

-309 NTREKMSDSELL
+309 NTREKMSDIDSPS
-321 NKKFKKKEIK
+321 KKFKKKDIK
-331 ELKKTKFYKSQYN
+331 DLKKTKFYKSPN
-344 IKGNKYNLNQEK
+344 NNKGNLYNFNKEK
-356 EFMPE
+356 EFMPVN
-361 SRNNIKFIENSPNKE
+361 RNNIRHIENSPNKE
-376 DKTSIFEDS
+376 DKTSIFDEN
-385 LNINNSIL
+385 LNNNSIH

-398 RSINAPSLKQTFL
+398 RSIKYPTLKKDIL
-411 NFNGQQKNYDNK
+411 NFNE
-423 DNLNAY
+423 NAY
-429 EIKDNCLIIKQ
+429 EIKDKCLIIKQ

-474 HIDYAPPFERKK
+474 HIDYAPPIERKK
-486 IRKGTKTR
+486 IRKGTKTMF
-494 YQNIK
+494 QNIK
-499 EANINSINSEFL
+499 EANINSINSDFL

-519 ANLKEKNLYN
+519 NFLKNKNLNN
-529 YIKIHNR
+529 YIIIHNR

-544 TNKNIINKIILTVND
+544 ANKNIINKLILIVNE
-559 FETDSPFYFKEFIDM
+559 FESDSVFYFKEFIDM
-574 ITNYKHLKQIKI
+574 ITNYKNLKQIKI
-586 LQNQNLSSNF
+586 MQNQNLSSNF

-618 NGEIND
+618 NGEIDD

-635 MKRIRYLNIS
+635 LKRIRYLNIS

-668 VLYMSKNKNL
+668 VLYMSKNRNL

-701 SHMNLSGGG
+701 SHMNLNGGG
-710 QFILKLLN
+710 QFISKLLS

-725 LNLRNTNLTKNDISC
+725 INLRNTNLSKNDISS
-740 LVSTLTNEDS
+740 LVSKLTNEDS
-750 HLISIDLGLNSNIG
+750 HLISIDIGLNSNIG

-772 KIINNNRSLKSLGL
+772 KLIINNRTLKSIGL

-794 NYLPIFEG
+794 NYLPIFES

-844 IQTEADK
+844 IETETDK
-851 KFSKEQLYALQKF
+851 KFSKEQLYALEKF

-878 VECEENENGINEDLN
+878 VECEENEINEDLN

>member
-1 MGCSQSNED
+1 MGCSQSKED
-10 IHIESNSSNNRLK
+10 IPIEDKNSNNRLK
-23 KSFEDYSTLEVF
+23 KSFEEYSTVEIF
-35 TYTAYYYQLIWKT
+35 TYNAYYYQLIWKT

-57 KSQEKFNK
+57 KSQTKFNK
-65 REINNLN
+65 REISNLN

-78 SINQN
+78 SISQN

-91 DRLIIYYIHCN
+91 DRLIIYYIHCT
-102 NGVIISRNTSKINFY
+102 NGVIISRNTSKINYY
-117 MSNYM
+117 MSYYM
-122 DNVIDIC
+122 DNIISIS

-134 SVYLTEGEKFHIY
+134 SVYLTEGEKFHVY

-167 NRNQLISMGKEEKIS
+167 YRNQLISMGKEEKIS
-182 IEEIIN
+182 LEEVIN
-188 EDEEFAEKNNI
+188 EDEELVEKNNI
-199 LKNKEIIVKYSRKR
+199 LKNKEIIVKYSRK
-213 HEKRREPDEKDLFFQ
+213 KYDKSREPEEKDLFFQ
-228 NKIESKDRDKEKEIK
+228 NNKKSKEKEKEKEIK
-243 DKKDKKES
+243 DKKNGKES
-251 KDKDKINK
+251 KDKNNK
-259 NENENENDN
+259 NENGNAKVND
-268 TNVNVNAEASN
+268 
-279 ERKIMKIRNIKAKN
+279 ERKIMKVRNIKVKS

-309 NTREKMSDSELL
+309 NTREKMSDIDSPS
-321 NKKFKKKEIK
+321 KKFKKKDIK
-331 ELKKTKFYKSQYN
+331 DLKKTKFYKSPN
-344 IKGNKYNLNQEK
+344 NNKGNLYNFNKEK
-356 EFMPE
+356 EFMPVN
-361 SRNNIKFIENSPNKE
+361 RNNIRHIENSPNKE
-376 DKTSIFEDS
+376 DKTSIFDEN
-385 LNINNSIL
+385 LNNNSIH

-398 RSINAPSLKQTFL
+398 RSIKYPTLKKDIL
-411 NFNGQQKNYDNK
+411 NFNE
-423 DNLNAY
+423 NAY
-429 EIKDNCLIIKQ
+429 EIKDKCLIIKQ

-474 HIDYAPPFERKK
+474 HIDYAPPIERKK
-486 IRKGTKTR
+486 IRKGTKTMF
-494 YQNIK
+494 QNIK
-499 EANINSINSEFL
+499 EANVNSINSDFL

-519 ANLKEKNLYN
+519 NFLKNKNLNN
-529 YIKIHNR
+529 YIIIHNR

-544 TNKNIINKIILTVND
+544 TNKNVINKLILIVNE
-559 FETDSPFYFKEFIDM
+559 FESDSVFYFKEFIDM
-574 ITNYKHLKQIKI
+574 ITNYKNLKQIKI
-586 LQNQNLSSNF
+586 MQNQNLSSNF

-618 NGEIND
+618 NGEIDD

-635 MKRIRYLNIS
+635 LKRIRYLNIS

-668 VLYMSKNKNL
+668 VLYMSKNRNL

-701 SHMNLSGGG
+701 SHMNLNGGG
-710 QFILKLLN
+710 QFISKLLS

-725 LNLRNTNLTKNDISC
+725 INLRNTNLSKNDISS
-740 LVSTLTNEDS
+740 LVSKLTNEDS
-750 HLISIDLGLNSNIG
+750 HLISIDIGLNSNIG

-772 KIINNNRSLKSLGL
+772 KLIINNRTLKSIGL

-794 NYLPIFEG
+794 NYLPIFES

-844 IQTEADK
+844 IETETDK
-851 KFSKEQLYALQKF
+851 KFSKEQLYALEKF

-878 VECEENENGINEDLN
+878 VECEENEINEDLN

>member
-1 MGCSQSNED
+1 MGCSQSKED
-10 IHIESNSSNNRLK
+10 IHIESKNTNNKLK
-23 KSFEDYSTLEVF
+23 KSFEDYSSLETF
-35 TYTAYYYQLIWKT
+35 TYNAYYYQLIWKT

-57 KSQEKFNK
+57 KSQEKFSK
-65 REINNLN
+65 MEISNLN

-78 SINQN
+78 SISQN

-91 DRLIIYYIHCN
+91 DRLLIYYIHCR
-102 NGVIISRNTSKINFY
+102 NGVIISRNTNKINHY
-117 MSNYM
+117 MSYYM
-122 DNVIDIC
+122 DNIIDIS

-134 SVYLTEGEKFHIY
+134 SVYLTEGEKFHVY
-147 EVKNQSKYFFNLN
+147 EVKNQSKYYFNLN

-182 IEEIIN
+182 LEEIIN
-188 EDEEFAEKNNI
+188 EDEEIVEKDKI
-199 LKNKEIIVKYSRKR
+199 LKNKEIIVKYNRKKYDKSW
-213 HEKRREPDEKDLFFQ
+213 ELEEKDIFIQ
-228 NKIESKDRDKEKEIK
+228 NNKKSKEKEKEKDKDKEIK
-243 DKKDKKES
+243 AKKDKKES
-251 KDKDKINK
+251 KDKNK
-259 NENENENDN
+259 NNKNGNINAND
-268 TNVNVNAEASN
+268 
-279 ERKIMKIRNIKAKN
+279 ERKIIKIRNIKAKN

-309 NTREKMSDSELL
+309 NTREKLSDKDSS
-321 NKKFKKKEIK
+321 NKKFKKKDIK
-331 ELKKTKFYKSQYN
+331 DLKKTKFYKSQN
-344 IKGNKYNLNQEK
+344 NNKGNIYNLNLEK
-356 EFMPE
+356 EFMPVNR
-361 SRNNIKFIENSPNKE
+361 SNIKFIENSPNKE
-376 DKTSIFEDS
+376 DKTSIFEEN
-385 LNINNSIL
+385 LNINNSFL

-398 RSINAPSLKQTFL
+398 RSIKNPSLKLGIL
-411 NFNGQQKNYDNK
+411 NFNDQQRSN

-429 EIKDNCLIIKQ
+429 EIKDNCLIIKK

-445 EVNRELEELFFEGTT
+445 EINRELEELFFEGIS

-474 HIDYAPPFERKK
+474 HIDYAPPIERKK
-486 IRKGTKTR
+486 IRKGTKTMF
-494 YQNIK
+494 QNIK
-499 EANINSINSEFL
+499 EANVNSINSDFL

-519 ANLKEKNLYN
+519 NSLSDKNLSN
-529 YIKIHNR
+529 YIIIHNR

-544 TNKNIINKIILTVND
+544 TNKNIINKLILIVNE
-559 FETDSPFYFKEFIDM
+559 FEGDSVFYFKEFIDM
-574 ITNYKHLKQIKI
+574 ITNYKNLKQIKI

-596 CGWKYLKKLFLENF
+596 SGWKYLKKLFLENF

-618 NGEIND
+618 NAEIDD
-624 KVADIIISSMI
+624 KVAEIIISSMI
-635 MKRIRYLNIS
+635 LKRIRYLNIS

-692 HPNIIKLDI
+692 HPNIIKVDI

-710 QFILKLLN
+710 QFISKLLS

-725 LNLRNTNLTKNDISC
+725 LNLRNTNLTKNDINS
-740 LVSTLTNEDS
+740 LVSKLINEDS
-750 HLISIDLGLNSNIG
+750 HLISIDIGLNSNIG
-764 DEGLREIG
+764 DEGLKEIG
-772 KIINNNRSLKSLGL
+772 KLINNNRTLKSIGL

-794 NYLPIFEG
+794 NYLPIFES
-802 IFKNRNIESYSLNM
+802 IFKNRSIESYSLNM

-844 IQTEADK
+844 IETETDK
-851 KFSKEQLYALQKF
+851 KFSKEQLYALEKF

-878 VECEENENGINEDLN
+878 LECKENEINEVLN

>member
-1 MGCSQSNED
+1 MGCSHSKED
-10 IHIESNSSNNRLK
+10 IPIEDKNSNNRLK
-23 KSFEDYSTLEVF
+23 KSFEDYSTVEIF
-35 TYTAYYYQLIWKT
+35 TYNAYYYQLIWKT

-57 KSQEKFNK
+57 KSQAKFNK
-65 REINNLN
+65 REISNLN

-78 SINQN
+78 SISQN

-91 DRLIIYYIHCN
+91 DRLIIYYIHCT
-102 NGVIISRNTSKINFY
+102 NGVIISRNTSKINYY
-117 MSNYM
+117 MSYYM
-122 DNVIDIC
+122 DNIISIS

-134 SVYLTEGEKFHIY
+134 SVYLTEGEKFHVY

-167 NRNQLISMGKEEKIS
+167 YRNQLISMGKEEKIS
-182 IEEIIN
+182 LEEVIN
-188 EDEEFAEKNNI
+188 EDEELVEKNNI
-199 LKNKEIIVKYSRKR
+199 LKNKEIIVKYSRK
-213 HEKRREPDEKDLFFQ
+213 KYDKSREPEEKDLFFQ
-228 NKIESKDRDKEKEIK
+228 NNKKSKEKEKEKEIK
-243 DKKDKKES
+243 DKKNGKES
-251 KDKDKINK
+251 KDKNIK
-259 NENENENDN
+259 NENANAKVND
-268 TNVNVNAEASN
+268 
-279 ERKIMKIRNIKAKN
+279 ERKIMKVRNIKAKS

-298 AVSLNQ
+298 AVSLNH

-309 NTREKMSDSELL
+309 NTREKMSDIDSPS
-321 NKKFKKKEIK
+321 KKFKKKDIK
-331 ELKKTKFYKSQYN
+331 DLKKTKFYKSPN
-344 IKGNKYNLNQEK
+344 NNKGNLYNFNKEK
-356 EFMPE
+356 EFMPVN
-361 SRNNIKFIENSPNKE
+361 RNNIRHIENSPNKE
-376 DKTSIFEDS
+376 DKTSIFEEN
-385 LNINNSIL
+385 LNNNSIH

-398 RSINAPSLKQTFL
+398 RSIKYPTLKKDIL
-411 NFNGQQKNYDNK
+411 NFNE
-423 DNLNAY
+423 NAY
-429 EIKDNCLIIKQ
+429 EIKDKCLIIKQ

-445 EVNRELEELFFEGTT
+445 EVNRELEELFFEGIT

-474 HIDYAPPFERKK
+474 HIDYAPPIERKK
-486 IRKGTKTR
+486 IRKGTKTMF
-494 YQNIK
+494 QNIK
-499 EANINSINSEFL
+499 EANINSINSDFL

-519 ANLKEKNLYN
+519 NFLKNKNLNN
-529 YIKIHNR
+529 YIIIHNR

-544 TNKNIINKIILTVND
+544 TNKNVINKLILIVNE
-559 FETDSPFYFKEFIDM
+559 FESDSVFYFKEFIDM
-574 ITNYKHLKQIKI
+574 ITNYKNLKQIKI
-586 LQNQNLSSNF
+586 MQNQNLSSNF

-618 NGEIND
+618 NGEIDD

-635 MKRIRYLNIS
+635 LKRIRYLNIS

-668 VLYMSKNKNL
+668 VLYMSKNRNL

-701 SHMNLSGGG
+701 SHMNLNGGG
-710 QFILKLLN
+710 QFISKLLS

-725 LNLRNTNLTKNDISC
+725 INLRNTNLTKNDISS
-740 LVSTLTNEDS
+740 LVSKLTNEES
-750 HLISIDLGLNSNIG
+750 HLISIDIGLNSNIG

-772 KIINNNRSLKSLGL
+772 KLIINNRTLKSIGL

-794 NYLPIFEG
+794 NYLPIFES

-844 IQTEADK
+844 IETETDK
-851 KFSKEQLYALQKF
+851 KFSKEQLYALEKF

-878 VECEENENGINEDLN
+878 VECEENEINEDLN

>member
-1 MGCSQSNED
+1 MGCSHSKED
-10 IHIESNSSNNRLK
+10 IPIEDKNSNNRLK
-23 KSFEDYSTLEVF
+23 KSFEDYSTVEIF
-35 TYTAYYYQLIWKT
+35 TYNAYYYQLIWKT

-57 KSQEKFNK
+57 KSQAKFNK
-65 REINNLN
+65 REISNLN

-78 SINQN
+78 SISQN

-91 DRLIIYYIHCN
+91 DRLIIYYIHCT
-102 NGVIISRNTSKINFY
+102 NGVIISRNTSKINYY
-117 MSNYM
+117 MSYYM
-122 DNVIDIC
+122 DNIISIS

-134 SVYLTEGEKFHIY
+134 SVYLTEGEKFHVY

-167 NRNQLISMGKEEKIS
+167 YRNQLISMGKEEKIS
-182 IEEIIN
+182 LEEVIN
-188 EDEEFAEKNNI
+188 EDEELVEKNNI
-199 LKNKEIIVKYSRKR
+199 LKNKEIIVKYSRK
-213 HEKRREPDEKDLFFQ
+213 KYDKSREPEEKDLFFQ
-228 NKIESKDRDKEKEIK
+228 NNKKSKEKEKEKEIK
-243 DKKDKKES
+243 DKKNGKES
-251 KDKDKINK
+251 KDKNNK
-259 NENENENDN
+259 NENGNAKVND
-268 TNVNVNAEASN
+268 
-279 ERKIMKIRNIKAKN
+279 ERKIMKVRNIKVKS

-309 NTREKMSDSELL
+309 NTREKMSDIDSPS
-321 NKKFKKKEIK
+321 KKFKKKDIK
-331 ELKKTKFYKSQYN
+331 DLKKTKFYKSPN
-344 IKGNKYNLNQEK
+344 NNKGNLYNFNKEK
-356 EFMPE
+356 EFMPVN
-361 SRNNIKFIENSPNKE
+361 RNNIRHIENSPNKE
-376 DKTSIFEDS
+376 DKTSIFDEN
-385 LNINNSIL
+385 LNNNSIH

-398 RSINAPSLKQTFL
+398 RSIKYPTLKKDIL
-411 NFNGQQKNYDNK
+411 NFNE
-423 DNLNAY
+423 NAY
-429 EIKDNCLIIKQ
+429 EIKDKCLIIKQ

-474 HIDYAPPFERKK
+474 HIDYAPPIERKK
-486 IRKGTKTR
+486 IRKGTKTMF
-494 YQNIK
+494 QNIK
-499 EANINSINSEFL
+499 EANINSINSDFL

-519 ANLKEKNLYN
+519 NFLKNKNLNN
-529 YIKIHNR
+529 YIIIHNR

-544 TNKNIINKIILTVND
+544 ENKNIINKLILIVNE
-559 FETDSPFYFKEFIDM
+559 FESDSVFYFKEFIDM
-574 ITNYKHLKQIKI
+574 ITNYKNLKQIKI
-586 LQNQNLSSNF
+586 MQNQNLSSNF

-618 NGEIND
+618 NGEIDD

-635 MKRIRYLNIS
+635 LKRIRYLNIS

-668 VLYMSKNKNL
+668 VLYMSKNRNL

-701 SHMNLSGGG
+701 SHMNLNGGG
-710 QFILKLLN
+710 QFISKLLS

-725 LNLRNTNLTKNDISC
+725 INLRNTNLSKNDISS
-740 LVSTLTNEDS
+740 LVSKLTNEES
-750 HLISIDLGLNSNIG
+750 HLISIDIGLNSNIG

-772 KIINNNRSLKSLGL
+772 KLIINNRTLKSIGL

-794 NYLPIFEG
+794 NYLPIFES

-844 IQTEADK
+844 IETETDK
-851 KFSKEQLYALQKF
+851 KFSKEQLYALEKF

-878 VECEENENGINEDLN
+878 VECEENEINEDLN